1 MPVLS
6 SKNFTFY
13 SGFWLCDILEPRHL
27 AGAILGVQ
35 VAEEVTLDL
44 LEKLL
49 NHESIYSRRSLKMV
63 KVSLFIAAVVVLS
76 ACDVPFIPGI

>member
-27 AGAILGVQ
+27 AGAIFGVQ

-44 LEKLL
+44 LEKLI
-49 NHESIYSRRSLKMV
+49 NHEAIYSRRSLKMV
-63 KVSLFIAAVVVLS
+63 KISLFIAAVVVLS

>member
-1 MPVLS
+1 L
-6 SKNFTFY
+6 
-13 SGFWLCDILEPRHL
+13 
-27 AGAILGVQ
+27 
-35 VAEEVTLDL
+35 AEEVTLDL

>member
-1 MPVLS
+1 
-6 SKNFTFY
+6 
-13 SGFWLCDILEPRHL
+13 
-27 AGAILGVQ
+27 

-49 NHESIYSRRSLKMV
+49 NHEAIYSRRSLKMV
-63 KVSLFIAAVVVLS
+63 KISLFIAAVVVLS